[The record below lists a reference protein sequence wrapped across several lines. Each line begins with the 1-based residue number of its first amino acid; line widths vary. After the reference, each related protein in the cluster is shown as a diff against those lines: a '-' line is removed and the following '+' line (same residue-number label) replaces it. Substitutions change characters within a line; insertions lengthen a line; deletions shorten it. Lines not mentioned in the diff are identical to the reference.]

1 MADEKSNGGAA
12 PGDGEDAA
20 DLGGPPL
27 IIRAQYIKD
36 LSFENPNAPAV
47 LADLN
52 EPPQIEVSVNVG
64 GERHG
69 DSDYEVTLTINAEAK
84 AGDQTAFLIELVYSG
99 YLTVQGVSEEHIQPL
114 VMIEGPRLLFP
125 FARNVIA
132 DITREGGYPPLF
144 LQPMDFASLFQQ
156 EGQS

>member
-12 PGDGEDAA
+12 PAEGGEGAEA
-20 DLGGPPL
+20 GAPPL
-27 IIRAQYIKD
+27 ILRAQYIKD
-36 LSFENPNAPAV
+36 LSFENPNAPGV

-84 AGDQTAFLIELVYSG
+84 AGTETAFLIELVYSG
-99 YLTVQGVSEEHIQPL
+99 YLTVQGVPEEHIQPL

-125 FARNVIA
+125 FARNIIA
-132 DITREGGYPPLF
+132 DVTREGGYPPLF

-156 EGQS
+156 EAAS